1 MELELLRVENTKD
14 HTIGVLRIK
23 DTQIEIARTM
33 EDAWKDNARNI
44 SCIPQGV
51 YKVIRHTSPKYGNC
65 FMVSNV
71 PNRDYIL
78 IHAGNYDTDTEGCI
92 LLGESVA
99 TNVAGK
105 RMVTNSKVTVGKFMN
120 LMREVS
126 EFTLTVKEV

>member
-78 IHAGNYDTDTEGCI
+78 IHAGNYATDTEGCI

>member
-44 SCIPQGV
+44 SCIPKGT
-51 YKVIRHTSPKYGNC
+51 YKVVRHTSPKYGNC

-78 IHAGNYDTDTEGCI
+78 IHAGNYATDTEGCI

-105 RMVTNSKVTVGKFMN
+105 RMVTNSKVTVSKFMN

>member
-23 DTQIEIARTM
+23 NTQIEIARTM
-33 EDAWKDNARNI
+33 ENAWKDNARNI

-51 YKVIRHTSPKYGNC
+51 YKVVRHTSPKYGNC

-78 IHAGNYDTDTEGCI
+78 IHAGNYNTDTEGCI

-99 TNVAGK
+99 TNVSGK